1 MATARRFSALS
12 SMRGFLDDV
21 GDPGRII
28 LFLTVDDT
36 DWSFTYQG
44 IDAITVASR
53 TEDEDRVA
61 AALIQ
66 KIDRVLR
73 SRTF

>member
-44 IDAITVASR
+44 VDAITASR
-53 TEDEDRVA
+53 TEYEDRVA

-66 KIDRVLR
+66 EIDRVLR

>member
-36 DWSFTYQG
+36 DWSFTHQG
-44 IDAITVASR
+44 VDAITASR
-53 TEDEDRVA
+53 TEYEDRVA

-66 KIDRVLR
+66 EIDRVLR